1 MHIQE
6 LNIMDVKN
14 ELTNKLLA
22 LEELLGHLQKKTRK
36 QELLVNS
43 GCSLIELNQILADVH
58 ARIDYFYTLNTKIN
72 LIIYQ
77 IENHYLK
84 NDNDLLELY
93 NGYKALSEVIIERI
107 INYLSLKINIKLY
120 LTNELN

>member
-58 ARIDYFYTLNTKIN
+58 SRIDYFYTLNTKIN

>member
-58 ARIDYFYTLNTKIN
+58 ARIDYFDTLNTKIN

>member
-1 MHIQE
+1 M
-6 LNIMDVKN
+6 
-14 ELTNKLLA
+14 
-22 LEELLGHLQKKTRK
+22 
-36 QELLVNS
+36 
-43 GCSLIELNQILADVH
+43 IELNQILADVH
-58 ARIDYFYTLNTKIN
+58 SRIDYFYTLNTKIN